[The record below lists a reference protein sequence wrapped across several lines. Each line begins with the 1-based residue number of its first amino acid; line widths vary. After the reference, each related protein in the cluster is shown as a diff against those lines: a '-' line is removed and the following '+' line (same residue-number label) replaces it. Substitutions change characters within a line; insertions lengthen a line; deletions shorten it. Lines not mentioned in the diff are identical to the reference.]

1 MTTATAKR
9 FSSTIEYTDQCM
21 TIFMRSHGVGLLQC
35 FQAPVKFFQIS
46 CFLIHWS
53 VWMLHLRRVSYRQC
67 IDRTTNSFS
76 ASIEDVCMIIK
87 VRWQPRKNLA
97 TNHDWNAV

>member
-1 MTTATAKR
+1 
-9 FSSTIEYTDQCM
+9 M

-46 CFLIHWS
+46 CFPNTLVS
-53 VWMLHLRRVSYRQC
+53 VWLLHLRRVSYRQC
-67 IDRTTNSFS
+67 VNRTTNSFS
-76 ASIEDVCMIIK
+76 ASIEDVCIIIK

-97 TNHDWNAV
+97 TNHD